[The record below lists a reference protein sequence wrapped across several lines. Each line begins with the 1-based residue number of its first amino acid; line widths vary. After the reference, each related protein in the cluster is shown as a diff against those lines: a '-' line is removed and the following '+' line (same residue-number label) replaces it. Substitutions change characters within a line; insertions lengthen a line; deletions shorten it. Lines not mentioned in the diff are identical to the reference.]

1 MNGKDPTEIEMTV
14 AGTFLWN
21 GGRRR
26 MEQRLHRSI
35 EGQVRDDRIH
45 DHVQR
50 VVLAFE
56 SLATN
61 GMQESDDEK
70 THGRDDRD
78 VGVVLGV
85 DLFRGIDFVVRRG
98 EVGTDGGQGL
108 EHGHV
113 VAKANDHEAKC
124 GGKREVPRELGKLH
138 FELWMPVH
146 VVVVL
151 VSGFGGGDDGLEWRG
166 LLSCS
171 QQNKNNCENK
181 LLSGEPNLTIMPH
194 GDFS

>member
-35 EGQVRDDRIH
+35 EGKVRDDRIH

-138 FELWMPVH
+138 FELWNA
-146 VVVVL
+146 
-151 VSGFGGGDDGLEWRG
+151 GARGGLAVCGSMAGWRG

-171 QQNKNNCENK
+171 QIVRKSINDRGPSRRMVVQVN
-181 LLSGEPNLTIMPH
+181 I
-194 GDFS
+194 